1 MMTPKRIGLLGF
13 DGVTASHLTGAADAF
28 AAAALSDGFGSCIP
42 CYEVWTIG
50 LTAERFQAESGMIFH
65 AQKSLRTAPP
75 LDTIII
81 PGGKGLRRPEVN
93 ERVSDWILKRAA
105 LTRRIATICTGIYGL
120 APTGL
125 LDGREVTTHWRFASD
140 IARRFPKLRVG
151 HKRPFVKDGSF
162 YTSSGLT
169 AGIDLSL
176 ALIEEDYGRHVAL
189 AVEQELVTYLKRR
202 DVEGEVSK
210 SLAFDSQPTDRF
222 AELVSWIV
230 RNLQEDLSVET
241 LARRACM
248 SPRHF
253 SRAFK
258 SIFGSPPAEF
268 VENLRVNEARRR
280 LSTPRKT
287 LRSVAASVG
296 FTNQHAFH
304 RAFAR
309 RFGMKPRHYV
319 AKVKAV
325 PHPAGSAH
333 SAALASAN
341 TLSSLLSNGG

>member
-1 MMTPKRIGLLGF
+1 MLTPKRIGLLGF

-28 AAAALSDGFGSCIP
+28 AVAALSDGFGSRIP
-42 CYEVWTIG
+42 CYEVYTIG
-50 LTAERFQAESGMIFH
+50 LTSKPFRGESGMTFH
-65 AQKSLRTAPP
+65 AQKTLRTAPP
-75 LDTIII
+75 LDTIVI
-81 PGGKGLRRPEVN
+81 PGGSGLRQPEVN
-93 ERVSDWILKRAA
+93 QKVSDWILKRATQ
-105 LTRRIATICTGIYGL
+105 TRRIATICTGIYGL

-140 IARRFPKLRVG
+140 ITRRFPKLRVD
-151 HKRPFVKDGSF
+151 HKRLFVKDGPF
-162 YTSSGLT
+162 YTSTGLS

-176 ALIEEDYGRHVAL
+176 ALVEEDYGRYVAL
-189 AVEQELVTYLKRR
+189 AVGQELVTYLKRP
-202 DVEGEVSK
+202 DTGEEFSRPVT
-210 SLAFDSQPTDRF
+210 FDSQPTDRF
-222 AELVSWIV
+222 AELVSWIM
-230 RNLQEDLSVET
+230 RNLKEDLSVET
-241 LARRACM
+241 LARRTCM

-287 LRSVAASVG
+287 IRSVAASVG

-319 AKVKAV
+319 NKVKAA
-325 PHPAGSAH
+325 PHSIGMTNGLALVSSNALSAQR
-333 SAALASAN
+333 
-341 TLSSLLSNGG
+341 SNGH